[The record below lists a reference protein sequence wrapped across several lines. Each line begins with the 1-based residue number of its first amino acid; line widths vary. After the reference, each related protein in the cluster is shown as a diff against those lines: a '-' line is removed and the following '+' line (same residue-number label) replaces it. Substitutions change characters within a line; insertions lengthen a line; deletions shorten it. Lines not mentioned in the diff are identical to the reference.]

1 MQAAASEM
9 RMDGLTHVLLAL
21 VVGTTHGCNDEP
33 GIMYDGNG
41 CDCHPFSPNGGE
53 GIEQNTNT
61 HLYTWYGGLPSA
73 TRCSSLCYSLNVS
86 YYTFAA
92 VNPGFCPG
100 GHVMCIEYTSYST
113 QCICKTSDSGRRTAD
128 PGIRHVGLATFTSG
142 QSCEPP
148 ASPAPPSLPPLP
160 PPLPAPPSPEVP
172 PPPFAPPS
180 PPLPPAPPP
189 LVSPPASGGGF
200 GTFVLLLLGVLLVS
214 GIAYGSWWVLK
225 KTQAEPEAMSG
236 TAMVSGNSAAGA
248 KDDGWELND
257 AAKAAKELE
266 QAEEQRA

>member
-1 MQAAASEM
+1 M
-9 RMDGLTHVLLAL
+9 
-21 VVGTTHGCNDEP
+21 C
-33 GIMYDGNG
+33 
-41 CDCHPFSPNGGE
+41 
-53 GIEQNTNT
+53 
-61 HLYTWYGGLPSA
+61 
-73 TRCSSLCYSLNVS
+73 
-86 YYTFAA
+86 
-92 VNPGFCPG
+92 GFCVFRFPICCS
-100 GHVMCIEYTSYST
+100 CIPWRYTPT
-113 QCICKTSDSGRRTAD
+113 
-128 PGIRHVGLATFTSG
+128 IRLW
-142 QSCEPP
+142 
-148 ASPAPPSLPPLP
+148 PL
-160 PPLPAPPSPEVP
+160 S
-172 PPPFAPPS
+172 
-180 PPLPPAPPP
+180 PAPPP

>member
-1 MQAAASEM
+1 MQADRRCATWPSGRPLWLALRPPLPTLPTRVYVAPRRLLAAARAM
-9 RMDGLTHVLLAL
+9 RGRAMDGRLTHVLLAL
-21 VVGTTHGCNDEP
+21 VVGTTHGCND
-33 GIMYDGNG
+33 
-41 CDCHPFSPNGGE
+41 
-53 GIEQNTNT
+53 
-61 HLYTWYGGLPSA
+61 
-73 TRCSSLCYSLNVS
+73 CSS
-86 YYTFAA
+86 
-92 VNPGFCPG
+92 G
-100 GHVMCIEYTSYST
+100 
-113 QCICKTSDSGRRTAD
+113 
-128 PGIRHVGLATFTSG
+128 
-142 QSCEPP
+142 
-148 ASPAPPSLPPLP
+148 
-160 PPLPAPPSPEVP
+160 EV
-172 PPPFAPPS
+172 

-200 GTFVLLLLGVLLVS
+200 GTFVLLLVGVLLVS